1 MPVNAAAPRISRRRP
16 AAQPPR
22 PPPAP
27 PPRPPPALGSD
38 SDSLADADQETISQ
52 SDSETP
58 DQPQPPLGEGR
69 RHQQAPR
76 RVGIPPTAATGAAA
90 TTATA
95 TTTTAAAAAAA
106 ATGIT
111 PEGEGE
117 DEEIGG
123 AEDEEDDRQG
133 NGRSEDGEDED
144 EEGDEGDE
152 GDEEDDDDEDD
163 DDDAS
168 FSTDANKLSA
178 SPRGLKEIGNLASW
192 TVSTAKPGNGIEQ
205 LRDDDTALFWQSD
218 GPQPHYINI
227 HFAKRVKVKRILM
240 NLDFENDESYTPTR
254 MSVLSGTGHHDLVE
268 VTKLDLE
275 RPSGWVEVKLD
286 DVHEDGELRT
296 FLIQVAI
303 HANHQNG
310 KDTHVRGL
318 KIYAVEPC
326 APSPRAVRRCSG
338 RANVLRLLQDGGR
351 RWRNPLQQQHYV
363 FGAGVALGPAE

>member
-1 MPVNAAAPRISRRRP
+1 MPVNAAVPRISRRRP
-16 AAQPPR
+16 TAPPSRLPSAPR
-22 PPPAP
+22 PRRPPAV
-27 PPRPPPALGSD
+27 GSD

-58 DQPQPPLGEGR
+58 ALGEGR

-76 RVGIPPTAATGAAA
+76 RPPAGIA
-90 TTATA
+90 TTA
-95 TTTTAAAAAAA
+95 
-106 ATGIT
+106 
-111 PEGEGE
+111 
-117 DEEIGG
+117 DEEIGVG
-123 AEDEEDDRQG
+123 EDEEDDRLG
-133 NGRSEDGEDED
+133 NAGFEGEDED

-152 GDEEDDDDEDD
+152 GDEEDEDDDDDD

-168 FSTDANKLSA
+168 FSTDANKLAA

-205 LRDDDTALFWQSD
+205 LRDDDTSLFWQSD

-318 KIYAVEPC
+318 KIYAAEPC
-326 APSPRAVRRCSG
+326 VSPCPSSTAV
-338 RANVLRLLQDGGR
+338 
-351 RWRNPLQQQHYV
+351 
-363 FGAGVALGPAE
+363 LG

>member
-1 MPVNAAAPRISRRRP
+1 MPVNAAVPRISRRRP
-16 AAQPPR
+16 TAPPSRLPSAPR
-22 PPPAP
+22 PRRPPAV
-27 PPRPPPALGSD
+27 GSD

-58 DQPQPPLGEGR
+58 ALGEGR

-76 RVGIPPTAATGAAA
+76 RPPTGTA
-90 TTATA
+90 TTAA
-95 TTTTAAAAAAA
+95 IAY
-106 ATGIT
+106 
-111 PEGEGE
+111 EGGE
-117 DEEIGG
+117 DEGIGG
-123 AEDEEDDRQG
+123 GDEVDDRLG
-133 NGRSEDGEDED
+133 DAGSEAEDED

-152 GDEEDDDDEDD
+152 GDEEGDDDDD

-168 FSTDANKLSA
+168 FSTDANKLAA

-227 HFAKRVKVKRILM
+227 HFAKRVKVKSILM

-318 KIYAVEPC
+318 KIFAAEPC
-326 APSPRAVRRCSG
+326 VSSRLSSMAV
-338 RANVLRLLQDGGR
+338 
-351 RWRNPLQQQHYV
+351 
-363 FGAGVALGPAE
+363 LG